1 MEYLVNLSVLF
12 TEITFEEVLFST
24 IIIIC
29 IAQAIILG
37 IILGDR
43 YKIKRKYLDL
53 MQDFQVLQ
61 MSSQQSDFHKTN
73 NLGTNNLVTNNLVV
87 NTNRTISIQQP
98 VESEVDK
105 EHTLSI
111 AIYKNLQKLME
122 EEKIYHD
129 PRLTRD
135 EVASRLGT
143 SRKTF
148 LDTLQRHIN
157 MSFIEYTNK
166 YRLDEAVELLENGE
180 YTNETIAEEVGF
192 GSVNTFYRQFRQRYG
207 ISPLE
212 YRKALNDNLVPSGF

>member
-61 MSSQQSDFHKTN
+61 ISSQQSDFHK
-73 NLGTNNLVTNNLVV
+73 TNNLVTNNLVV

>member
-73 NLGTNNLVTNNLVV
+73 NLVA

>member
-61 MSSQQSDFHKTN
+61 MSSQQSDFHK
-73 NLGTNNLVTNNLVV
+73 TNNLVTNNLVV

>member
-1 MEYLVNLSVLF
+1 MEYLVSLSVLF
-12 TEITFEEVLFST
+12 AEITFEEVLFST

-29 IAQAIILG
+29 IAQTIVLG

-43 YKIKRKYLDL
+43 YKIKRKYLEL
-53 MQDFQVLQ
+53 IQDFQVLQ
-61 MSSQQSDFHKTN
+61 MSSQQLDFHKTN
-73 NLGTNNLVTNNLVV
+73 NLVANNNK
-87 NTNRTISIQQP
+87 TISIQQP

-143 SRKTF
+143 SRKAF

>member
-12 TEITFEEVLFST
+12 TETTFEEVLFST
-24 IIIIC
+24 IIVIC

-43 YKIKRKYLDL
+43 YKIKRKYLEL
-53 MQDFQVLQ
+53 IEDFQVLQ

-73 NLGTNNLVTNNLVV
+73 DLVANNSKTV
-87 NTNRTISIQQP
+87 SIQQSA
-98 VESEVDK
+98 ENEENK

-111 AIYKNLQKLME
+111 AIYKNLKKLME
-122 EEKIYHD
+122 EDKIYHD

-135 EVASRLGT
+135 EVVSRLGT

-148 LDTLQRHIN
+148 LDALQRHIN

>member
-12 TEITFEEVLFST
+12 TEVTFEEVLFST

-61 MSSQQSDFHKTN
+61 MSSQQSDFPKTN
-73 NLGTNNLVTNNLVV
+73 NLVANN
-87 NTNRTISIQQP
+87 NRIISIQQP
-98 VESEVDK
+98 IESEVDK

>member
-12 TEITFEEVLFST
+12 TEVTFEEVLFST

-53 MQDFQVLQ
+53 MQDFQILQ
-61 MSSQQSDFHKTN
+61 MSSQQSDFPKTN
-73 NLGTNNLVTNNLVV
+73 NLVANN
-87 NTNRTISIQQP
+87 NRIISIQQP
-98 VESEVDK
+98 IESEVDK

>member
-73 NLGTNNLVTNNLVV
+73 NLVTNNLVA

>member
-73 NLGTNNLVTNNLVV
+73 NLVTNNLVV
-87 NTNRTISIQQP
+87 NTNRTISIQQL

>member
-12 TEITFEEVLFST
+12 TEVTFEEVLFST

-73 NLGTNNLVTNNLVV
+73 NLGTNNLVT

>member
-12 TEITFEEVLFST
+12 TEVTFEEVLFST

-61 MSSQQSDFHKTN
+61 MSSQQSDFHK
-73 NLGTNNLVTNNLVV
+73 TNNLVTNNLVV